1 MRMQSTIAE
10 FVAFQTVINET
21 IGQADRQSF
30 LDRRFTVSVQ
40 IALGSTDG
48 SAGFRCDT
56 P

>member
-10 FVAFQTVINET
+10 FVAFPTVINET
-21 IGQADRQSF
+21 IGQADSQSF

-40 IALGSTDG
+40 IALRSTDG